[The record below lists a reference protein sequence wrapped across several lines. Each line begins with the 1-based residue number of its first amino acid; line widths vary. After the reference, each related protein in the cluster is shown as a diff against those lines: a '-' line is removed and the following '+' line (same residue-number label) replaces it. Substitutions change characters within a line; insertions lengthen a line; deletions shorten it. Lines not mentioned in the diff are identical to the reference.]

1 MRNLVSKKYRSW
13 ILTRVSTPF
22 PKIYPTNIAI
32 ENGLKSR
39 RSIVSEAG
47 GDFEKTIEEIAQD
60 NQLAES
66 KGVALNSDRSVE
78 SEAE

>member
-1 MRNLVSKKYRSW
+1 MPLFATDLAFHGVAPN
-13 ILTRVSTPF
+13 I
-22 PKIYPTNIAI
+22 IAI

-66 KGVALNSDRSVE
+66 KGVALDTDRGNE
-78 SEAE
+78 SNRE

>member
-1 MRNLVSKKYRSW
+1 MATDRLPLFATDLAFHGVAPN
-13 ILTRVSTPF
+13 I
-22 PKIYPTNIAI
+22 IAI

-66 KGVALNSDRSVE
+66 KGVVLSSDRSVE
-78 SEAE
+78 SDAE